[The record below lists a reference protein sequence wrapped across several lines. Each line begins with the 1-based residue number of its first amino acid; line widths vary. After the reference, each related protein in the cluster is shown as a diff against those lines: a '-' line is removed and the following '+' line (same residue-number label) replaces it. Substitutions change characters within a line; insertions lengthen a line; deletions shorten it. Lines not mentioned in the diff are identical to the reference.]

1 MVLSLNTTMP
11 FILLAGLGI
20 VLKRLGMI
28 GDKFAAQ
35 GNKVI
40 FYTGIPVVIFNSIRR
55 ANLSNVLDT
64 RFLLFNLAL
73 MVVIFLGVWLLAAKM
88 MRDKSSVSSFVNSAY
103 RSSLS
108 VVAPP
113 LFVLMFTGYHDPDVL
128 PKSMLAVSVLLIM
141 SYATASVLFAVQDA
155 KGSDRNIGKV
165 TMNVLLSVA
174 KNPIVI
180 GVILGLIFNAL
191 GLGWGDT
198 VVGQDGLGN
207 NIYADAL
214 PAFLAN
220 TLNALA
226 GIVMPLAMICVGANL
241 KFKGFDVKFKYVII
255 ASVFKLLLMPVV
267 AVAIALAFGFRGN
280 DLTIIMILNALP
292 MAVGAYVMQA
302 ELGGDTYIG
311 SSVLMITMT
320 VSALTLT
327 LFIFLFRV
335 FGFLV

>member
-20 VLKRLGMI
+20 VLRRLGMI

-64 RFLLFNLAL
+64 RFLVFNIAL
-73 MVVIFLGVWLLAAKM
+73 MIVIFLAVWLVAAKC
-88 MRDKSSVSSFVNSAY
+88 MRDKDSVSSFVNSAY

-113 LFVLMFTGYHDPDVL
+113 LFALMFTDFYDPDVL
-128 PKSMLAVSVLLIM
+128 PKSMLAVSVLLIT

-155 KGSDRNIGKV
+155 KGSDKNIGKV
-165 TMNVLLSVA
+165 TLKVLLSVA

-180 GVILGLIFNAL
+180 GVVLGLIFNAL
-191 GLGWGDT
+191 GWGQT
-198 VVGQDGLGN
+198 QVNGEYQDV
-207 NIYADAL
+207 L
-214 PAFLAN
+214 PTFLAN

-241 KFKGFDVKFKYVII
+241 KFKGFDTKFKYVTI
-255 ASVFKLLLMPVV
+255 ASVFKLMLMPVV
-267 AVAIALAFGFRGN
+267 AVAIALLFGFRGT

-311 SSVLMITMT
+311 GSVLMITMT
-320 VSALTLT
+320 CSALTLT

>member
-1 MVLSLNTTMP
+1 MVRTLDTTMP

-20 VLKRLGMI
+20 VLRRLGMVD
-28 GDKFAAQ
+28 DKFAAK

-40 FYTGIPVVIFNSIRR
+40 FYTGIPVTIFNSIRR
-55 ANLSNVLDT
+55 ANLSNVLDMQ
-64 RFLLFNLAL
+64 FIFFNMAL
-73 MVVIFLGVWLLAAKM
+73 MVVIFFGVWLLTAKL
-88 MRDKSSVSSFVNSAY
+88 MRDKSSVSAFVNSAY

-128 PKSMLAVSVLLIM
+128 PKSMLAVSILLIM

-155 KGSDRNIGKV
+155 KGSDKNIGKV
-165 TMNVLLSVA
+165 SLSVLLSVI

-191 GLGWGDT
+191 GLGLSDT
-198 VVGQDGLGN
+198 IVGQNALGDN
-207 NIYADAL
+207 LYGDAL
-214 PAFLAN
+214 PDFLAN

-241 KFKGFDVKFKYVII
+241 KFHGFDTKFKYVII
-255 ASVFKLLLMPVV
+255 ASVFKLMLMPVV
-267 AVAIALAFGFRGN
+267 AVAIALAFGFRGS

-320 VSALTLT
+320 FSALTLT

-335 FGFLV
+335 FGFLT